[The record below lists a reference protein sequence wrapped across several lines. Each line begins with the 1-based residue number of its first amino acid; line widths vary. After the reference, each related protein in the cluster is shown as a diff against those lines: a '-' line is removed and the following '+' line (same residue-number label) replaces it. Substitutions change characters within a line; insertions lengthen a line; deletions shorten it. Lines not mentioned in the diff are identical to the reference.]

1 MSVDVLCSLNYFKSW
16 RFSVCMWVDLCVWL
30 GGCVRVCVWMC
41 VRADKGGQEK
51 VKGVMDHIVR
61 LQDYISSMA
70 ALQVTAAEFAYLKA
84 LVLFSPGT
92 SLLLLFFWGLGG
104 EGVNFRICVA
114 CKFAFWLCLLQGV
127 LSSLPSYI
135 SLGVCGW
142 DGNFRISDLQVTS
155 AESANHEDI
164 LPRLVGKKFFHSFVC
179 KFFF

>member
-1 MSVDVLCSLNYFKSW
+1 MSVDVLCSLNYFKLL
-16 RFSVCMWVDLCVWL
+16 RFSVCMWVDLCMWL

-114 CKFAFWLCLLQGV
+114 CKFAF
-127 LSSLPSYI
+127 
-135 SLGVCGW
+135 
-142 DGNFRISDLQVTS
+142 
-155 AESANHEDI
+155 
-164 LPRLVGKKFFHSFVC
+164 
-179 KFFF
+179 